1 MLLIIIQY
9 HSIYHLPFTIIQYTT
24 CHSTSFTILQVIQY
38 PSIFYMSFIVNQYST
53 CHSLSISVIQHL
65 VSSTQ
70 FLWVPQHSEVF
81 WSPSI
86 NTVVHS
92 KAWPFP
98 IPHETSWSFNT
109 SSLIRY
115 FILLSFKQYIQTRFM
130 CSIVILVPL
139 NHSNSI
145 KSFNIVSFPYSLTHS
160 IFLAFIR
167 LVSFNILHKCN
178 SISFTNC
185 VSFTIV
191 PYTMCQLL
199 SFNVLSYSKRFIQ
212 TCYFKNISI
221 IHFHS
226 TYYHSQSSSFNILFQ
241 ECFNHSIAHLSFN
254 VSSIIQYYHSI
265 ITHNS
270 VMYHSKYQPFN
281 FH

>member
-1 MLLIIIQY
+1 MTLSDSSWNILIIQY
-9 HSIYHLPFTIIQYTT
+9 FKSHPIFYSTIIQ
-24 CHSTSFTILQVIQY
+24 TII
-38 PSIFYMSFIVNQYST
+38 
-53 CHSLSISVIQHL
+53 
-65 VSSTQ
+65 
-70 FLWVPQHSEVF
+70 
-81 WSPSI
+81 
-86 NTVVHS
+86 
-92 KAWPFP
+92 
-98 IPHETSWSFNT
+98 
-109 SSLIRY
+109 
-115 FILLSFKQYIQTRFM
+115 IQTRFM

-226 TYYHSQSSSFNILFQ
+226 TYYHSQSSSFNILIQ

-254 VSSIIQYYHSI
+254 ISIQSSLIIQ
-265 ITHNS
+265 
-270 VMYHSKYQPFN
+270 
-281 FH
+281 